1 MNNQLIVTA
10 YFIYLPIAILMTAL
24 VSRKLFQSG
33 KVFMMD
39 IFNKNEQYALS
50 TNRLFELG
58 FYLIN
63 IGFAFKILYIQD
75 ISTHKALIE
84 ALASKIGGF
93 SIYLGMMMFAN
104 LYLFFRGKRIA
115 GERRRERMAAMQE

>member
-39 IFNKNEQYALS
+39 IFNSNEQYALS

-63 IGFAFKILYIQD
+63 IGFAFKILYIAD
-75 ISTHKALIE
+75 LTTHKALIE
-84 ALASKIGGF
+84 VLASKIGGF
-93 SIYLGMMMFAN
+93 SIYLGVMMFAN

-115 GERRRERMAAMQE
+115 GERRRERLAAMQE